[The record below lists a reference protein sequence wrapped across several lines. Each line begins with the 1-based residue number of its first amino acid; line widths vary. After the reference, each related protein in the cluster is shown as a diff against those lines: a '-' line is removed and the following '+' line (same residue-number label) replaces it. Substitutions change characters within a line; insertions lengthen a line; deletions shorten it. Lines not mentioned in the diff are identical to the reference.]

1 MHFPFDTVKKT
12 GFKHGI
18 EVMHF
23 PFDTVNFPFDTG
35 IFITP
40 LFTRGYFLANSV
52 TNIHYQ

>member
-1 MHFPFDTVKKT
+1 MHFPFDTVEKT

-23 PFDTVNFPFDTG
+23 PFDTGNFPFDTG

-40 LFTRGYFLANSV
+40 LFIRSYFLANSIS
-52 TNIHYQ
+52 NIYY